1 MWHARESHNTA
12 RPSWST
18 HSKGPGALLI
28 SAGMRIAYFDC
39 FSGVSGD
46 MCLGALVDAGLP
58 LADLVKGLEGL
69 RLRGFSLRSRRV
81 ARGALSGT
89 KVDVLVEKG
98 HDRMLNWRDVHR
110 ALTAAHLPEPVR
122 DRSLAVFDR
131 LAKAEGR
138 AHRTP
143 ATRAQLHEIGDL
155 DSLVDVAGTVLG
167 CHLLGVE
174 ALYVSAINVGT
185 GTSKT
190 EHGVLPAPG
199 PATAALLKGLP
210 VYATGPRFE
219 LTTPTGAALMATL
232 SAGAGA
238 MPAMTVMSIG
248 YGAGEAD
255 PPGWPNALRVFV
267 GETLAPTEFDRVA
280 VLETNLDDMNPQGYD
295 LLIER
300 LLARGALDVTLTP
313 VIMKRGRP
321 GIVLNV
327 LTDPAKVEPMLK
339 VLFAETTTLGVRV
352 QEVARRLL
360 ARELTEVATRFG
372 PVRVKVAKAGGRS
385 VKARPE
391 YQDCKRIAE
400 QTGLPLRDV
409 VREVERALRRLR
421 S

>member
-1 MWHARESHNTA
+1 
-12 RPSWST
+12 
-18 HSKGPGALLI
+18 
-28 SAGMRIAYFDC
+28 MRIAYFDC

-46 MCLGALVDAGLP
+46 MCLGALVDSGLP
-58 LADLVKGLEGL
+58 LADLVQGLEVL
-69 RLRGFSLRSRRV
+69 RLRGFSLRSRLV

-89 KVDVLVEKG
+89 KVDVLIEKG
-98 HDRMLNWRDVHR
+98 RDRMLSLRDVR
-110 ALTAAHLPEPVR
+110 RVLKAAHLPEPVR

-131 LAKAEGR
+131 LAEAEGL

-143 ATRAQLHEIGDL
+143 AAKVHFHELGSL
-155 DSLVDVAGTVLG
+155 DSLVDVVGTVLG

-174 ALYVSAINVGT
+174 ALYVSAINVGS
-185 GTSKT
+185 GTSRS
-190 EHGVLPAPG
+190 EHGVIPAPG
-199 PATAALLKGLP
+199 PATAALLKGLS
-210 VYATGPRFE
+210 VYAAGPRFE

-232 SAGAGA
+232 SAGSGS
-238 MPAMTVMSIG
+238 MPAMTVTSIG

-255 PPGWPNALRVFV
+255 PPGWPNAVRVFV
-267 GETLAPTEFDRVA
+267 GDTLAPAESDRVA
-280 VLETNLDDMNPQGYD
+280 MLETNLDDMNPQAYD

-321 GIVLNV
+321 GIVLSV
-327 LTDPAKVEPMLK
+327 LTDPAKMEPVLK

-372 PVRVKVAKAGGRS
+372 PVRVKVAKTAGRR

-421 S
+421 N

>member
-1 MWHARESHNTA
+1 MAFS
-12 RPSWST
+12 
-18 HSKGPGALLI
+18 
-28 SAGMRIAYFDC
+28 MRIAYFDC

-58 LADLVKGLEGL
+58 LADLAKGLAGL
-69 RLRGFSLRSRRV
+69 RVRGFSLRSRRV

-89 KVDVLVEKG
+89 KVDVLLDKG
-98 HDRMLNWRDVHR
+98 RDRLLSLRDARRV
-110 ALTAAHLPEPVR
+110 LKAAHLPEPVR
-122 DRSLAVFDR
+122 DQSLAVFDR
-131 LAKAEGR
+131 LAAAESL
-138 AHRTP
+138 AHCTP
-143 ATRAQLHEIGDL
+143 PARVHFHELGDL
-155 DSLVDVAGTVLG
+155 DSLVDVVGAVLG

-174 ALYVSAINVGT
+174 ALYVSAINVGS
-185 GTSKT
+185 GTSRS
-190 EHGVLPAPG
+190 EHGVIPAPG

-210 VYATGPRFE
+210 VYAAGPRVE

-232 SAGAGA
+232 SAGVGA
-238 MPAMTVMSIG
+238 MPAMTVTAIG
-248 YGAGEAD
+248 YGAGGAD

-267 GETLAPTEFDRVA
+267 GDTLAPGESDRVA

-321 GIVLNV
+321 GIVLSV
-327 LTDPAKVEPMLK
+327 LADPAKVEPVLK

-372 PVRVKVAKAGGRS
+372 PVRVKVAKAAGRS
-385 VKARPE
+385 VTARPE

>member
-1 MWHARESHNTA
+1 MAFR
-12 RPSWST
+12 
-18 HSKGPGALLI
+18 
-28 SAGMRIAYFDC
+28 MRVAYFDC

-46 MCLGALVDAGLP
+46 MCLGALVDTGLP
-58 LADLVKGLEGL
+58 LADLAKGLEGL
-69 RLRGFSLRSRRV
+69 RVRGFSLRSRRV
-81 ARGALSGT
+81 TRGALAGT
-89 KVDVLVEKG
+89 KVDVLIEKG
-98 HDRMLNWRDVHR
+98 RDRMWNMR
-110 ALTAAHLPEPVR
+110 AARRVLKASRLPEPVR
-122 DRSLAVFDR
+122 DRSLAVFEH
-131 LAKAEGR
+131 LARAEGL

-143 ATRAQLHEIGDL
+143 AAKVHFHELGDL
-155 DSLVDVAGTVLG
+155 DSLVDVVGTVLG

-174 ALYVSAINVGT
+174 ALYVSAINVGS
-185 GTSKT
+185 GTSRS
-190 EHGVLPAPG
+190 EHGVIPAPG
-199 PATAALLKGLP
+199 PATAALLKGVP
-210 VYATGPRFE
+210 VYAAGPRFE

-232 SAGAGA
+232 SAGAGS
-238 MPAMTVMSIG
+238 MPAMTVTSIG

-267 GETLAPTEFDRVA
+267 GDSLALAESDRVA
-280 VLETNLDDMNPQGYD
+280 MLETNLDDMNPQGYD

-321 GIVLNV
+321 GIVLSV
-327 LTDPAKVEPMLK
+327 LADPAKVEPVLK

-372 PVRVKVAKAGGRS
+372 PVRVKVATAAGRS
-385 VKARPE
+385 LKARPE

-400 QTGLPLRDV
+400 QTGLPLRNV
-409 VREVERALRRLR
+409 VREVERTLRRLR

>member
-1 MWHARESHNTA
+1 MAFA
-12 RPSWST
+12 
-18 HSKGPGALLI
+18 
-28 SAGMRIAYFDC
+28 MRIAYFDC

-58 LADLVKGLEGL
+58 LADLAKGLEGL
-69 RLRGFSLRSRRV
+69 RVRGFSLRSRQV
-81 ARGALSGT
+81 TRGALSGV
-89 KVDVLVEKG
+89 KVDVVV
-98 HDRMLNWRDVHR
+98 DQPRARTMTQRDIR
-110 ALTAAHLPEPVR
+110 QTLKAAHLPDPVR
-122 DRSLAVFDR
+122 DRSLAVFER
-131 LAKAEGR
+131 LAKAEGL

-143 ATRAQLHEIGDL
+143 SAKVRFHELGDL
-155 DSLVDVAGTVLG
+155 DSLVDVVGTVLG

-174 ALYVSAINVGT
+174 ALYVSAINVGS
-185 GTSKT
+185 GTSRS
-190 EHGVLPAPG
+190 EHGVIPAPG

-210 VYATGPRFE
+210 VFAAGPRFE

-232 SAGAGA
+232 SAGVGS
-238 MPAMTVMSIG
+238 MPAMTVTSIG
-248 YGAGEAD
+248 YGAGETD
-255 PPGWPNALRVFV
+255 PSGWSNALRVFV
-267 GETLAPTEFDRVA
+267 GDLLAPGESDRVA
-280 VLETNLDDMNPQGYD
+280 MLETNLDDMNPQGYD

-300 LLARGALDVTLTP
+300 LLARGALDVTLAP

-321 GIVLNV
+321 GIVLSV
-327 LTDPAKVEPMLK
+327 LADPAKVEPVLK

-360 ARELTEVATRFG
+360 AREQTEVATRFG
-372 PVRVKVAKAGGRS
+372 PVRVKVAKAAGRS

>member
-1 MWHARESHNTA
+1 
-12 RPSWST
+12 
-18 HSKGPGALLI
+18 
-28 SAGMRIAYFDC
+28 MRIAYFDC

-58 LADLVKGLEGL
+58 LGDLAKGLEVL

-89 KVDVLVEKG
+89 KVDVLIEKG
-98 HDRMLNWRDVHR
+98 RDRMMSLRDVR
-110 ALTAAHLPEPVR
+110 RVLKAAHLPEPVR

-131 LAKAEGR
+131 LAEAEGL

-143 ATRAQLHEIGDL
+143 AAKVHFHELGSL
-155 DSLVDVAGTVLG
+155 DSLVDVVGTVLG

-174 ALYVSAINVGT
+174 ALYVSAINVGS
-185 GTSKT
+185 GTSRS
-190 EHGVLPAPG
+190 EHGVIPAPG
-199 PATAALLKGLP
+199 PATAALLKGLS
-210 VYATGPRFE
+210 VYAAGPRFE

-232 SAGAGA
+232 SAGSGS
-238 MPAMTVMSIG
+238 MPAMTVTSIG

-255 PPGWPNALRVFV
+255 PPGWPNAVRVFV
-267 GETLAPTEFDRVA
+267 GDMLAPAESDRVA
-280 VLETNLDDMNPQGYD
+280 MLETNLDDMNPQGYD

-321 GIVLNV
+321 GIVLSV
-327 LTDPAKVEPMLK
+327 LADPAKVEPVLK

-360 ARELTEVATRFG
+360 ARELTELATRFG
-372 PVRVKVAKAGGRS
+372 PVRVKVAKTAGRR

-409 VREVERALRRLR
+409 VREVERALRGLR

>member
-1 MWHARESHNTA
+1 MTFR
-12 RPSWST
+12 
-18 HSKGPGALLI
+18 
-28 SAGMRIAYFDC
+28 MRIAYFDC

-58 LADLVKGLEGL
+58 FAELAKGLEGL
-69 RLRGFSLRSRRV
+69 RVRGFSLRSRRV
-81 ARGALSGT
+81 TRGALAGT
-89 KVDVLVEKG
+89 KVDVLLEKG
-98 HDRMLNWRDVHR
+98 RDRMWNMR
-110 ALTAAHLPEPVR
+110 AARRVLKASHLPEPVR
-122 DRSLAVFDR
+122 DRSLAVFEH
-131 LAKAEGR
+131 LARAEGL

-143 ATRAQLHEIGDL
+143 AAKVHFHELGDL
-155 DSLVDVAGTVLG
+155 DSLVDVVGTVLG

-174 ALYVSAINVGT
+174 ALYVSAINVGS
-185 GTSKT
+185 GTSRS
-190 EHGVLPAPG
+190 EHGVIPAPG
-199 PATAALLKGLP
+199 PATAALLKSVP
-210 VYATGPRFE
+210 VYAAGPRFE

-232 SAGAGA
+232 SAGAGS
-238 MPAMTVMSIG
+238 MPAMTVTSIG

-267 GETLAPTEFDRVA
+267 GDSLALVESDRVA
-280 VLETNLDDMNPQGYD
+280 MLETNLDDMNPQGYD

-321 GIVLNV
+321 GIVLSV
-327 LTDPAKVEPMLK
+327 LADPAKVEPVLK

-372 PVRVKVAKAGGRS
+372 PVRVKVAKAAGHS
-385 VKARPE
+385 LKARPE

-400 QTGLPLRDV
+400 QTGLPLRNV

>member
-1 MWHARESHNTA
+1 
-12 RPSWST
+12 
-18 HSKGPGALLI
+18 
-28 SAGMRIAYFDC
+28 MRIAYFDC

-46 MCLGALVDAGLP
+46 MCLGALLDAGLP

-69 RLRGFSLRSRRV
+69 QLRGFSLRRRLV

-89 KVDVLVEKG
+89 KVDVLIEKSR
-98 HDRMLNWRDVHR
+98 DRRLSWRDIHR
-110 ALTAAHLPEPVR
+110 VLKAAHLPEPVR

-131 LAKAEGR
+131 LAQAEGL
-138 AHRTP
+138 AHGTP
-143 ATRAQLHEIGDL
+143 ATRARFHELGDL
-155 DSLVDVAGTVLG
+155 DTLVDVAGTVLG

-174 ALYVSAINVGT
+174 ALYVSAINVGA
-185 GTSKT
+185 GTSKS
-190 EHGVLPAPG
+190 EHGILPAPG
-199 PATAALLKGLP
+199 PATAALLKDLP
-210 VYATGPRFE
+210 VYAAGPRFE

-232 SAGAGA
+232 NAGAGA
-238 MPAMTVMSIG
+238 MPAMTVTSIG
-248 YGAGEAD
+248 YGVGEAD
-255 PPGWPNALRVFV
+255 PPGWPNALRVFL
-267 GETLAPTEFDRVA
+267 GETLAPTESDRVA

-321 GIVLNV
+321 GIVLSV
-327 LTDPAKVEPMLK
+327 LADPAKVEPMLK

-372 PVRVKVAKAGGRS
+372 PVHVKVARAGGRN

-391 YQDCKRIAE
+391 YQDCRRIAE

-409 VREVERALRRLR
+409 VSEVERAVRRMR
-421 S
+421 N

>member
-1 MWHARESHNTA
+1 MAFS
-12 RPSWST
+12 
-18 HSKGPGALLI
+18 
-28 SAGMRIAYFDC
+28 MRIAYFDC

-46 MCLGALVDAGLP
+46 MFLGALVDSGLP
-58 LADLVKGLEGL
+58 LADLVQGLEVL

-89 KVDVLVEKG
+89 KVDVLIEKG
-98 HDRMLNWRDVHR
+98 RDQMLSLRDVR
-110 ALTAAHLPEPVR
+110 RVLKAAHLPEPVR

-131 LAKAEGR
+131 LAEAEGL

-143 ATRAQLHEIGDL
+143 AAKVHFHELGSL
-155 DSLVDVAGTVLG
+155 DSLVDVVGTVLG

-174 ALYVSAINVGT
+174 ALYVSAINVGS
-185 GTSKT
+185 GTSRS
-190 EHGVLPAPG
+190 EHGVIPAPG

-210 VYATGPRFE
+210 VYAAGPRFE
-219 LTTPTGAALMATL
+219 LTTPTGAALMATV
-232 SAGAGA
+232 SAGSGS
-238 MPAMTVMSIG
+238 MPAMTVTSIG

-255 PPGWPNALRVFV
+255 PPGWPNAVRVFV
-267 GETLAPTEFDRVA
+267 GDTLAPAESDRVA
-280 VLETNLDDMNPQGYD
+280 MLETNLDDMNPQGYD

-321 GIVLNV
+321 GIVLSV
-327 LTDPAKVEPMLK
+327 LADPAKVEPVLK

-360 ARELTEVATRFG
+360 ARELTEVVTRFG
-372 PVRVKVAKAGGRS
+372 PVRVKVAKAAGRS
-385 VKARPE
+385 LKARPE

-421 S
+421 N

>member
-1 MWHARESHNTA
+1 MAFR
-12 RPSWST
+12 
-18 HSKGPGALLI
+18 
-28 SAGMRIAYFDC
+28 MRIAYFDC

-58 LADLVKGLEGL
+58 LADLAKGLEGL
-69 RLRGFSLRSRRV
+69 RVRGFSLRSRRV
-81 ARGALSGT
+81 ARGALAGT
-89 KVDVLVEKG
+89 KVDVLIEKG
-98 HDRMLNWRDVHR
+98 R
-110 ALTAAHLPEPVR
+110 ARLWGMRNVRRVLKAARLPEPVR
-122 DRSLAVFDR
+122 DRSLAVFER
-131 LAKAEGR
+131 LARAEGL

-143 ATRAQLHEIGDL
+143 TAKVHFHELGDL
-155 DSLVDVAGTVLG
+155 DSLVDVVGTVLG

-174 ALYVSAINVGT
+174 ALYVSAINVGS
-185 GTSKT
+185 GTSRS
-190 EHGVLPAPG
+190 EHGVIPAPG
-199 PATAALLKGLP
+199 PATAALLKGLS
-210 VYATGPRFE
+210 VYAAGPRFE

-232 SAGAGA
+232 SAGAGS
-238 MPAMTVMSIG
+238 MPAMTVASIG
-248 YGAGEAD
+248 YGAGEAN
-255 PPGWPNALRVFV
+255 PSGWPNALRVFV
-267 GETLAPTEFDRVA
+267 GDSLAPAESDRVA
-280 VLETNLDDMNPQGYD
+280 MLETNLDDMNPQGYD

-300 LLARGALDVTLTP
+300 LLAHGALDVTLTP

-321 GIVLNV
+321 GIVLSV
-327 LTDPAKVEPMLK
+327 LADPAKVEPVLK

-372 PVRVKVAKAGGRS
+372 LVRVKVAKAEGRS

>member
-1 MWHARESHNTA
+1 MAFS
-12 RPSWST
+12 
-18 HSKGPGALLI
+18 
-28 SAGMRIAYFDC
+28 MRIAYFDC

-46 MCLGALVDAGLP
+46 MCLGALVDSGLP
-58 LADLVKGLEGL
+58 LADLVQGLEVL

-81 ARGALSGT
+81 ARGALSGI
-89 KVDVLVEKG
+89 KVDVLIEKG
-98 HDRMLNWRDVHR
+98 RDRMLSLRDVR
-110 ALTAAHLPEPVR
+110 RVLKAAHLPEPVR

-131 LAKAEGR
+131 LAEAEGL

-143 ATRAQLHEIGDL
+143 AAKVHFHELGSL
-155 DSLVDVAGTVLG
+155 DSLVDVVGTVLG

-174 ALYVSAINVGT
+174 ALYVSAINVGS
-185 GTSKT
+185 GTSRS
-190 EHGVLPAPG
+190 EHGVIPAPG
-199 PATAALLKGLP
+199 PATAALLKGLS
-210 VYATGPRFE
+210 VYAAGPRFE

-232 SAGAGA
+232 SAGSGS
-238 MPAMTVMSIG
+238 MPAMTVTSIG

-255 PPGWPNALRVFV
+255 PPGWPNAVRVFV
-267 GETLAPTEFDRVA
+267 GDTLEPAESDRVA
-280 VLETNLDDMNPQGYD
+280 MLETNLDDMNPQGYD

>member
-1 MWHARESHNTA
+1 MAFR
-12 RPSWST
+12 
-18 HSKGPGALLI
+18 
-28 SAGMRIAYFDC
+28 MRVAYFDC

-58 LADLVKGLEGL
+58 FAELAKGLEGL
-69 RLRGFSLRSRRV
+69 RVRGFSLRSRRV
-81 ARGALSGT
+81 TRGALAGT
-89 KVDVLVEKG
+89 KVDVLLEKG
-98 HDRMLNWRDVHR
+98 RDRMWNMR
-110 ALTAAHLPEPVR
+110 AARRVLKASHLPEPVR
-122 DRSLAVFDR
+122 DRSLAVFEH
-131 LAKAEGR
+131 LARAEGL

-143 ATRAQLHEIGDL
+143 AAKVHFHELGDL
-155 DSLVDVAGTVLG
+155 DSLVDVVGTVLG

-174 ALYVSAINVGT
+174 ALYVSAINVGS
-185 GTSKT
+185 GTSRS
-190 EHGVLPAPG
+190 EHGVIPAPG
-199 PATAALLKGLP
+199 PATAALLKGVP
-210 VYATGPRFE
+210 VYAAGPRFE

-232 SAGAGA
+232 SAGAGS
-238 MPAMTVMSIG
+238 MPAMTVTSIG

-255 PPGWPNALRVFV
+255 LPGWPNALRVFV
-267 GETLAPTEFDRVA
+267 GDSLALAESDRVA
-280 VLETNLDDMNPQGYD
+280 MLETNLDDMNPQGYD

-321 GIVLNV
+321 GIVLSV
-327 LTDPAKVEPMLK
+327 LADPAKVEPVLK

-372 PVRVKVAKAGGRS
+372 PVRVKVAKAAGRS
-385 VKARPE
+385 LKARPE

-400 QTGLPLRDV
+400 QTGLPLRNV

>member
-1 MWHARESHNTA
+1 MAFC
-12 RPSWST
+12 
-18 HSKGPGALLI
+18 
-28 SAGMRIAYFDC
+28 MRIAYFDC

-58 LADLVKGLEGL
+58 LADLAKGLEGL
-69 RLRGFSLRSRRV
+69 RVRGFSLRSRRV
-81 ARGALSGT
+81 ARGALAGT
-89 KVDVLVEKG
+89 KVDILIEKG
-98 HDRMLNWRDVHR
+98 RARMWSMRSVRRVLK
-110 ALTAAHLPEPVR
+110 AARLPEPVR
-122 DRSLAVFDR
+122 DRSLAVFER
-131 LAKAEGR
+131 LARAEGL
-138 AHRTP
+138 AHRTMS
-143 ATRAQLHEIGDL
+143 AKVHFHELGGL
-155 DSLVDVAGTVLG
+155 DSLVDVVGTVLG

-174 ALYVSAINVGT
+174 ALYVSAINVGS
-185 GTSKT
+185 GTSRS
-190 EHGVLPAPG
+190 EHGVSPAPA

-210 VYATGPRFE
+210 VYAAGPRFE

-232 SAGAGA
+232 SAGAGS
-238 MPAMTVMSIG
+238 MPAMTVTSIG

-255 PPGWPNALRVFV
+255 PSGWSNALRVFV
-267 GETLAPTEFDRVA
+267 GDSLAPAETDRV
-280 VLETNLDDMNPQGYD
+280 VMLETNLDDMNPQGYD

-321 GIVLNV
+321 GIVLSV
-327 LTDPAKVEPMLK
+327 LANPAKVEPVLK

-372 PVRVKVAKAGGRS
+372 PVRVKVAKAEGRS